1 MLIRIT
7 GEIKDYP
14 WGSTTLVQD
23 HLGIADQGQ
32 QVAEVWFGTH
42 HGGASKV
49 IGSTQSLEDIS
60 GPLPFLVKFLAAAS
74 PLSIQVHPNK
84 EQAKSGFEREQQ
96 LGIPLSDPARN
107 YKDQS
112 DKPEMLIALTNFQA
126 LCGFRPSSET
136 REILSELG
144 SLDSDFENLLP
155 QLDQGLEKLFVALLN
170 SKALTEK
177 LASLGQV
184 SNLSAKSARALA
196 LAQSLLNKYPADT
209 GALVSLMLNHL
220 ELAPGEAVFLPAGN
234 LHAYLSGLGLEVMAS
249 SDNVIRGGLT
259 NKHIDTQ
266 ELLRITEFR
275 ESLEPLVKPKKL
287 AHGLIEYPVEVPDF
301 RVYKAEVSGTN
312 LFADLDLPSK
322 ALVIGIAGE
331 VAVSTSNEERE
342 LVRKSEVL
350 YLADSKK
357 FSLSGSGEVFVVTC

>member
-1 MLIRIT
+1 MLLRIT
-7 GEIKDYP
+7 GEIKDYA

-23 HLGIADQGQ
+23 HLGIADPGQ
-32 QVAEVWFGTH
+32 LVAEVWFGTH

-49 IGSTQSLEDIS
+49 IGSTQSLEEIA

-84 EQAKSGFEREQQ
+84 KQAKAGFEREQQ
-96 LGIPLSDPARN
+96 LGVALNDPARN

-112 DKPEMLIALTNFQA
+112 DKPEMLIALTDFQA

-136 REILSELG
+136 KQILSELG
-144 SLDSDFENLLP
+144 SLDSDFESLLP

-170 SKALTEK
+170 SKGLTEK
-177 LASLGQV
+177 LASLSQV
-184 SNLSAKSARALA
+184 SNFSVMTTRALA
-196 LAQSLLNKYPADT
+196 LAKALLNQYPADT

-220 ELAPGEAVFLPAGN
+220 ELAPGQAVFLPAGN
-234 LHAYLSGLGLEVMAS
+234 LHAYLSGLGLEIMSS

-259 NKHIDTQ
+259 NKHIDTK
-266 ELLRITEFR
+266 ELLSITDFS
-275 ESLEPLVKPKKL
+275 ESLEPMVKPRRL
-287 AHGLIEYPVEVPDF
+287 AQGLMEYPVAVPDF
-301 RVYKAEVSGTN
+301 KVYRAEVSGAN

-322 ALVIGIAGE
+322 ALVIGIGGE
-331 VAVSTSNEERE
+331 VAVSTSQEERE